1 MKGDGRE
8 PRMHDVIVVGAG
20 PAGSTA
26 AALLAQRGHKVLVL
40 EKDGF
45 PRFHIGESLL
55 PAGLPVL
62 ARLGVVPGRE
72 TFVYKRGA
80 EFVDE
85 SDGRSRAFGFDG
97 ALPGCPDHAWHV
109 ERSLFDALLRDR
121 AEAAGAEVHH
131 GVTVTEVDVEPDRV
145 RVRLKGRAAV
155 SARYLIDASGQSR
168 LLARQLGAV
177 KPYRSFGSA
186 AIFTHY
192 QGLGD
197 AALQE
202 MGPGNEIRIVLRPE
216 GWGWLIPLP
225 NRRLSVGIVS
235 KRALSREALDAGLL
249 SGPLVRRWT
258 EGAERL
264 ETHVIQNFS
273 YRNTSSAGPRF
284 AAAGDAACFLDPV
297 FSSGVT
303 LALRGAERV
312 TDVLGPALEAGTE
325 AAPDLQAG
333 QQAYM
338 ERAYRTFSALI
349 DRFYNT
355 RFATTVF
362 LSRSAGT
369 TLYQGVVS
377 VLAGDVWRE
386 DNPFQQM
393 LLNTR
398 SRLAFE
404 Q

>member
-1 MKGDGRE
+1 
-8 PRMHDVIVVGAG
+8 
-20 PAGSTA
+20 
-26 AALLAQRGHKVLVL
+26 
-40 EKDGF
+40 
-45 PRFHIGESLL
+45 
-55 PAGLPVL
+55 
-62 ARLGVVPGRE
+62 
-72 TFVYKRGA
+72 
-80 EFVDE
+80 
-85 SDGRSRAFGFDG
+85 
-97 ALPGCPDHAWHV
+97 
-109 ERSLFDALLRDR
+109 
-121 AEAAGAEVHH
+121 
-131 GVTVTEVDVEPDRV
+131 
-145 RVRLKGRAAV
+145 
-155 SARYLIDASGQSR
+155 
-168 LLARQLGAV
+168 
-177 KPYRSFGSA
+177 
-186 AIFTHY
+186 
-192 QGLGD
+192 
-197 AALQE
+197 
-202 MGPGNEIRIVLRPE
+202 
-216 GWGWLIPLP
+216 
-225 NRRLSVGIVS
+225 VGIVS